1 MLRSCSEANA
11 SVLSTTNSAGV
22 KRGFAIAS
30 SGAADSGCAARGAHA
45 RRLALRTRRRAGRR
59 AACRASSLKLMRR
72 AGASRKRAQEAPP
85 QSVALLRGRGA
96 AGMDGFAAL
105 VPRLGSGAA
114 PAVAESALA
123 LPGSEACAVRV
134 KAPQLTFLQPARGA
148 EPVWEQGIEY
158 TLSLRV
164 EGEAVEAV
172 TFTLADTKTYSSW
185 CVCCSPAPPARPR
198 ASRAVFYTALR
209 RRRTRAEAHVRSQVE

>member
-1 MLRSCSEANA
+1 
-11 SVLSTTNSAGV
+11 
-22 KRGFAIAS
+22 
-30 SGAADSGCAARGAHA
+30 
-45 RRLALRTRRRAGRR
+45 
-59 AACRASSLKLMRR
+59 
-72 AGASRKRAQEAPP
+72 
-85 QSVALLRGRGA
+85 
-96 AGMDGFAAL
+96 MDGFAAL

-185 CVCCSPAPPARPR
+185 CVCCSPAPPARPQ
-198 ASRAVFYTALR
+198 ASRAVFYATLR
-209 RRRTRAEAHVRSQVE
+209 RRRTRAEAHVRSAGGARR